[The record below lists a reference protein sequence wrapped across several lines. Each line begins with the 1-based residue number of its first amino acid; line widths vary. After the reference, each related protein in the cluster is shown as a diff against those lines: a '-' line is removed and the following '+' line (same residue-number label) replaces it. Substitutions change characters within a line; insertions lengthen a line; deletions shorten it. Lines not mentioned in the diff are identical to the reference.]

1 LRKLIYNE
9 FGKMF
14 IDEEAFNIFSIY
26 RESAPQTAMFFYL
39 FPGADIVGDLE
50 PLMKKKGFT
59 IESGQFINI
68 SMGQGQEPVAEEA
81 LDRCM
86 KEGGWVFLQNIH
98 LMSLWVK
105 ALERKLE
112 QSQEG
117 AHPDFRCF
125 LSSEPPPLPDQQ
137 TIPEAILQNSIKVS
151 NQPAQS
157 LRANLLRAWQSF
169 SQPFMD
175 TCMRKADFSA
185 ILLALCC
192 FHALVNGRRKF
203 GFIGWSCS
211 NIYGFT
217 MGDLAQ
223 CAQVAINMLN
233 ARTGA
238 RANEAIPYA
247 DLKYIFGEIMYGGH
261 ITDKWDRRTCVTY
274 LEVLIVPQLYEEG
287 HELFEGFKSKT
298 KGTWED
304 FLNHIDYNLP
314 PENPVAFGLHP
325 NADISFLQTECSSL
339 FTSLIEIGG
348 GSGGSTGQSK
358 EAVIEKMVQDFLE
371 RLPEDFNLFDIKSR
385 IGSDQNLTP
394 YLVVLLQECE
404 RMNGLLQ
411 TMRKSL
417 LDLQLG
423 LQGALNISD
432 MMDQQM
438 NSMFMDRIPGVW
450 EKQAWRTLKTLPVW
464 FQDVLDR
471 ITQFHKWQETL
482 KMPPSVWISGTA
494 NPMAFVTA
502 VMQTTARAYQWPLD
516 DVETFTDIT
525 KMDWDQPEAQPEE
538 GAYIHGLYIE
548 GARWDRDAGELRD
561 SILRELAPAMP
572 VVHLKAIPTKERRM
586 VGYYD
591 CPVYYVSQ
599 RGGGNPPG
607 SFVFFGQL
615 RTSEKTVS
623 TLYGIY
629 SYKWVLAGVG
639 LLMQID

>member
-1 LRKLIYNE
+1 
-9 FGKMF
+9 
-14 IDEEAFNIFSIY
+14 
-26 RESAPQTAMFFYL
+26 
-39 FPGADIVGDLE
+39 
-50 PLMKKKGFT
+50 
-59 IESGQFINI
+59 
-68 SMGQGQEPVAEEA
+68 MGQGQEPVAEEA

-105 ALERKLE
+105 NLERKLE

-117 AHPDFRCF
+117 SHFDFRCF
-125 LSSEPPPLPDQQ
+125 LSSEPPPLPNQQ

-169 SQPFMD
+169 NQSFLD
-175 TCMRKADFSA
+175 TCLRKDDFRA

-223 CAQVAINMLN
+223 CAQVAVNMLN

-238 RANEAIPYA
+238 RAGDSVPYA

-274 LEVLIVPQLYEEG
+274 LETLVVPEIYNEG
-287 HELFEGFKSKT
+287 HELFIGFKSKV
-298 KGTWED
+298 KGSYED
-304 FLNHIDYNLP
+304 FLNHIDINLP
-314 PENPVAFGLHP
+314 PENPSAFGLHA
-325 NADISFLQTECSSL
+325 NADISYLQYECSSL
-339 FTSLIEIGG
+339 FTMLIDISG
-348 GSGGSTGQSK
+348 GSGGSGGKSK
-358 EAVIEKMVQDFLE
+358 EAVIEKMVQDFLGK
-371 RLPEDFNLFDIKSR
+371 LPEDFNLFDIKNR
-385 IGSDQNLTP
+385 IGPSENLTP

-404 RMNGLLQ
+404 RMNLLLG

-432 MMDQQM
+432 MMDKQM
-438 NSMFMDRIPGVW
+438 TSMFTDRVPDGW
-450 EKQAWRTLKTLPVW
+450 EKNAWRSLKSLPVW
-464 FQDVLDR
+464 FADILER
-471 ITQFHKWQETL
+471 IDQFAKWQESL
-482 KMPPSVWISGTA
+482 KMPPSVWISGTF

-502 VMQTTARAYQWPLD
+502 VMQTTARAYKWPLD

-525 KMDWDQPEAQPEE
+525 KMDWDQADAQPEE
-538 GAYIHGLYIE
+538 GAYIHGLFIE
-548 GARWDRDAGELRD
+548 GARWDREV
-561 SILRELAPAMP
+561 M
-572 VVHLKAIPTKERRM
+572 K
-586 VGYYD
+586 
-591 CPVYYVSQ
+591 
-599 RGGGNPPG
+599 
-607 SFVFFGQL
+607 
-615 RTSEKTVS
+615 
-623 TLYGIY
+623 
-629 SYKWVLAGVG
+629 
-639 LLMQID
+639 